1 MTALVYYWGC
11 LEVLPTNSV
20 PMFGVWGLQE
30 LGSWYILLCKQVGSD
45 VVKIK
50 REMKLKIKFVACC
63 GQTWLGL
70 QYLQP
75 SGTEHSDNIST

>member
-50 REMKLKIKFVACC
+50 DLEERDEVENKICCLLWPNLAWVAVSSNVWAR
-63 GQTWLGL
+63 TF
-70 QYLQP
+70 
-75 SGTEHSDNIST
+75 

>member
-50 REMKLKIKFVACC
+50 ERDEVENKICCLLWPNLAWVAVSSNVWAR
-63 GQTWLGL
+63 TF
-70 QYLQP
+70 
-75 SGTEHSDNIST
+75 